1 MRTQFPVKFSRS
13 TQLSRPQVTLN
24 SLFVAGC
31 LVAGC
36 VTPCF
41 LAGCGGGEEHP
52 SATAERPPL
61 QSVNEALRKKYVSAE
76 DLLSQIEDADS
87 RVQLTL
93 DLSYTKLTDEDL
105 AEITF
110 PPYLTELDLTGCP
123 ITDEGLVHLAA
134 CKNLQHINLAWT
146 KVTGKC
152 VEPLEAISS
161 LRSVDLNGTEIE
173 PDTQRQL
180 MKIFRQRVPQ
190 EKKEKK
196 RGRK

>member
-13 TQLSRPQVTLN
+13 TQLSRPQVTLK

-134 CKNLQHINLAWT
+134 CKNLQQLNLSHT
-146 KVTGKC
+146 LVTGDC
-152 VEPLEAISS
+152 LAILERMPKLNAVHFHGTAI
-161 LRSVDLNGTEIE
+161 T
-173 PDTQRQL
+173 PDVQRK
-180 MKIFRQRVPQ
+180 MIRVFRQRVPQ
-190 EKKEKK
+190 EKK